1 MKDLTHLGCYH
12 AWVED
17 SFPNSSSNE
26 NRPRKLWRID
36 NIYDKYYL
44 LVLSENKPDIE
55 KIEKYGLESSA
66 EIKTYDG
73 FLDSL
78 EEGMRA
84 KFKIKLNTVRAY
96 KDEKNPTKRGRIM
109 PVPSDK
115 LNEFLIDK
123 ATRNGFEVKPGDF
136 FISNIDKEYFM
147 HTDKGETKKSRK
159 DIVSATYEG
168 ILTITDLEKFKASL
182 INGIGKKK
190 AYGCGFL
197 TIIPENEKYSRSKK
211 DRTVRTAKNI

>member
-17 SFPNSSSNE
+17 SFSNSSSNE

-44 LVLSENKPDIE
+44 LVLSENKPDLA
-55 KIEKYGLESSA
+55 KLEKYGLESSA
-66 EIKTYDG
+66 EFKTYDE
-73 FLDSL
+73 FLESL
-78 EEGMRA
+78 KEGMRA

-109 PVPSDK
+109 PVPNEK

-123 ATRNGFEVKPGDF
+123 ATRNGFEVKPGEF
-136 FISNIDKEYFM
+136 EISKIDKEYFM
-147 HTDKGETKKSRK
+147 HTDKGEEKKSRK
-159 DIVSATYEG
+159 NLVSATYEG
-168 ILTITDLEKFKASL
+168 LLTITDLEKFKTAL

-197 TIIPENEKYSRSKK
+197 TIIPEK
-211 DRTVRTAKNI
+211 

>member
-17 SFPNSSSNE
+17 YFPKFLKE
-26 NRPRKLWRID
+26 NRSRKLWRID

-44 LVLSENKPDIE
+44 LVLSEEKPDI
-55 KIEKYGLESSA
+55 KKLEKYGIESS
-66 EIKTYDG
+66 EEVKDYNK

-78 EEGMRA
+78 KEGMKA
-84 KFKIKLNTVRAY
+84 KFRVKLNTVRAY

-109 PVPSDK
+109 PVPNDK

-123 ATRNGFEVKPGDF
+123 AQRNGFEVKPYEF
-136 FISNIDKEYFM
+136 EISKIDKEYFM
-147 HTDKGETKKSRK
+147 HTDKDETKKSRK

-168 ILTITDLEKFKASL
+168 MLTITDLEKFKNVL

-197 TIIPENEKYSRSKK
+197 TIIPEK
-211 DRTVRTAKNI
+211 

>member
-1 MKDLTHLGCYH
+1 MYLSRVEIDINNRRKMKDLTHLGCYH

-17 SFPNSSSNE
+17 SFPKSSSKE
-26 NRPRKLWRID
+26 NRSRKLWRID

-44 LVLSENKPDIE
+44 LVLSENKPDIG
-55 KIEKYGLESSA
+55 KLEKYGLESSA
-66 EIKTYDG
+66 EVKDYNT

-78 EEGMRA
+78 KEGMRA
-84 KFKIKLNTVRAY
+84 KFRIKLNTVRAY

-109 PVPSDK
+109 PVPNDK

-123 ATRNGFEVKPGDF
+123 APRNGFEVKPYEF
-136 FISNIDKEYFM
+136 EISKIDKEYFM
-147 HTDKGETKKSRK
+147 HTDKDETKKSRK

-168 ILTITDLEKFKASL
+168 MLTITDLEKFKNVL

-197 TIIPENEKYSRSKK
+197 TIIPEK
-211 DRTVRTAKNI
+211 

>member
-1 MKDLTHLGCYH
+1 MYLSRVEIDINNRRKMKDLTHLGCYH

-197 TIIPENEKYSRSKK
+197 TIIPEK
-211 DRTVRTAKNI
+211 

>member
-1 MKDLTHLGCYH
+1 MYLSRVEIDINNRRKMKDLTHLGCYH
-12 AWVED
+12 SWVED
-17 SFPNSSSNE
+17 SFPKFSKE
-26 NRPRKLWRID
+26 NRSRKLWRID
-36 NIYDKYYL
+36 NVYDKYYL
-44 LVLSENKPDIE
+44 LVLSENKPDME
-55 KIEKYGLESSA
+55 KLEKYGLESSA
-66 EIKTYDG
+66 GVKNYDQ

-78 EEGMRA
+78 KEGMKA

-109 PVPSDK
+109 PVPNEK

-123 ATRNGFEVKPGDF
+123 ATRNGFEVNPGEF
-136 FISNIDKEYFM
+136 AISKIDKEYFM

-168 ILTITDLEKFKASL
+168 ILTITDLEKFKAAL
-182 INGIGKKK
+182 VNGIGKKK

-197 TIIPENEKYSRSKK
+197 TIIPEK
-211 DRTVRTAKNI
+211 

>member
-1 MKDLTHLGCYH
+1 MYLSRVEIDINNRRKMKDLTHLGCYH

-17 SFPNSSSNE
+17 SFPKFLKE
-26 NRPRKLWRID
+26 NRSRKLWRID

-44 LVLSENKPDIE
+44 LVLSEEKPDI
-55 KIEKYGLESSA
+55 KKLEKYGIESSA
-66 EIKTYDG
+66 EVKDYNK

-78 EEGMRA
+78 KEGMKA
-84 KFKIKLNTVRAY
+84 KFRVKLNTVRAY

-109 PVPSDK
+109 PVPNDK

-123 ATRNGFEVKPGDF
+123 AQRNGFEVKPYEF
-136 FISNIDKEYFM
+136 EISKIDKEYFM
-147 HTDKGETKKSRK
+147 HTDKDETKKSRK

-168 ILTITDLEKFKASL
+168 MLTITDLEKFKNVL

-197 TIIPENEKYSRSKK
+197 TIIPEK
-211 DRTVRTAKNI
+211 

>member
-12 AWVED
+12 SWVED
-17 SFPNSSSNE
+17 SFPKFSKE
-26 NRPRKLWRID
+26 NRSRKLWRID
-36 NIYDKYYL
+36 NVYDKYYL
-44 LVLSENKPDIE
+44 LVLSENKPDME
-55 KIEKYGLESSA
+55 KLEKYGLESSA
-66 EIKTYDG
+66 GVKNYDQ

-78 EEGMRA
+78 KEGMKA

-109 PVPSDK
+109 PVPNEK

-123 ATRNGFEVKPGDF
+123 ATRNGFEVNPGEF
-136 FISNIDKEYFM
+136 AISKIDKEYFM

-168 ILTITDLEKFKASL
+168 ILTITDLEKFKAAL
-182 INGIGKKK
+182 VNGIGKKK

-197 TIIPENEKYSRSKK
+197 TIIPEK
-211 DRTVRTAKNI
+211 

>member
-1 MKDLTHLGCYH
+1 MYLSRVEIDINNRRKMKDLTHLGCYH

-17 SFPNSSSNE
+17 SFPNSSTNE

-44 LVLSENKPDIE
+44 LVLSERKPDIE
-55 KIEKYGLESSA
+55 KLEKYGLESSA
-66 EIKTYDG
+66 GVKAYDE

-78 EEGMRA
+78 KEGMRA

-96 KDEKNPTKRGRIM
+96 KDEKNPNKRGRIM

-123 ATRNGFEVKPGDF
+123 AARNGFEVKLGEF
-136 FISNIDKEYFM
+136 EISKIDKEYFM
-147 HTDKGETKKSRK
+147 HTDKGETKKSKK

-168 ILTITDLEKFKASL
+168 ILTITDLEKFKTAL

-197 TIIPENEKYSRSKK
+197 TIIPEK
-211 DRTVRTAKNI
+211 

>member
-1 MKDLTHLGCYH
+1 MYLSRVEIDINNRRKMKDLTHLGCYH

-17 SFPNSSSNE
+17 SFPKFSKE

-44 LVLSENKPDIE
+44 LVLSENKPDLA
-55 KIEKYGLESSA
+55 KLEKYGLESSA
-66 EIKTYDG
+66 EFKTYDE
-73 FLDSL
+73 FLESL
-78 EEGMRA
+78 KEGMRA

-96 KDEKNPTKRGRIM
+96 KDEKNSNKRGRIM
-109 PVPSDK
+109 PVPNEK

-123 ATRNGFEVKPGDF
+123 ATRNGFEVKLGEF
-136 FISNIDKEYFM
+136 EISKIDKEYFM
-147 HTDKGETKKSRK
+147 HTDKGEEKKSRK
-159 DIVSATYEG
+159 NLVSATYEG
-168 ILTITDLEKFKASL
+168 LLTITDLEKFKIAL

-197 TIIPENEKYSRSKK
+197 TIIPEK
-211 DRTVRTAKNI
+211 

>member
-1 MKDLTHLGCYH
+1 MYLSRVVIDINNRRKMKDLTHLGCYH
-12 AWVED
+12 SWVED
-17 SFPNSSSNE
+17 SFPKFSKE
-26 NRPRKLWRID
+26 NRSRKLWRID
-36 NIYDKYYL
+36 NVYDKYYL
-44 LVLSENKPDIE
+44 LVLSENKPDME
-55 KIEKYGLESSA
+55 KLEKYGLESSA
-66 EIKTYDG
+66 GVKNYDQ

-78 EEGMRA
+78 KEGMKA

-109 PVPSDK
+109 PVPNEK

-123 ATRNGFEVKPGDF
+123 ATRNGFEVNPGEF
-136 FISNIDKEYFM
+136 AISKIDKEYFM

-168 ILTITDLEKFKASL
+168 ILTITDLEKFKAAL
-182 INGIGKKK
+182 VNGIGKKK

-197 TIIPENEKYSRSKK
+197 TIIPEK
-211 DRTVRTAKNI
+211 